1 MRKAVLAVLLGSL
14 AACGGGEVGEAVE
27 LCRKAVDQRLT
38 DQAAEFDTKAMKKA
52 ATIAEDGTITIN
64 AHIRFRV
71 GTSDEGTQP
80 FSCVVSTKNEKGEY
94 DPRLIRMEID
104 PLGFRKTS

>member
-1 MRKAVLAVLLGSL
+1 MRRAVLAVLLGGL
-14 AACGGGEVGEAVE
+14 AGCGGGEVGEAVE
-27 LCRKAVDQRLT
+27 LCRKAVNARLT
-38 DQAAEFDTKAMKKA
+38 DQAAEFDTSAMQKA
-52 ATIAEDGTITIN
+52 ATIADDGTITIRE
-64 AHIRFRV
+64 HIRFRT

-104 PLGFRKTS
+104 PLGFKKTG